1 MTHRSN
7 VCPVRIV
14 PTDAEVRRMV
24 AEPMLRLSY
33 NRGIDAVAV
42 ELGVNEKT
50 VRRARDEEGTVHAT
64 TLVALFR
71 ADRPFREVMLSAVGE
86 RPVPLE
92 AVCDSDAMITTSAAV
107 HSIAAARSPMS
118 KGGTTETACELLG
131 MEDEIDAA
139 MRSLSAMKARILK
152 IKLARA
158 A

>member
-1 MTHRSN
+1 MEINH
-7 VCPVRIV
+7 VCPKRLV

-33 NRGIDAVAV
+33 ADGIDALAV

-71 ADRPFREVMLSAVGE
+71 RDRAFREAMLATIGE
-86 RPVPLE
+86 RPVPIA
-92 AVCDSDAMITTSAAV
+92 AVCDSDALLTTSAAV
-107 HSIAAARSPMS
+107 HSIAAARSPLS
-118 KGGTTETACELLG
+118 RGGARETDEELLD
-131 MEDEIDAA
+131 MEGDLDAA
-139 MRSLSAMKARILK
+139 MTSLAAMKARILR

-158 A
+158 AA

>member
-1 MTHRSN
+1 MSNRSN

-33 NRGIDAVAV
+33 DRGIDALAV
-42 ELGVNEKT
+42 DLGVNEKT

-64 TLVALFR
+64 TLIALFR
-71 ADRPFREVMLSAVGE
+71 ADRAFREVMLSAVGE
-86 RPVPLE
+86 RPVPME
-92 AVCDSDAMITTSAAV
+92 ATCDTDALITTSAAV

-118 KGGTTETACELLG
+118 KGGALETDCELLG
-131 MEDEIDAA
+131 MEADIDAA
-139 MRSLSAMKARILK
+139 IHSLTAMKARILK
-152 IKLARA
+152 IKARA